1 MASSRFRKGTDAL
14 LTLTAAALV
23 VMGGKLLADSFNSF
37 RFNQQNAILSNLFLE
52 ENTITRELLTG
63 TRIYS
68 IGWQY
73 GKSLAT
79 SAANLEFVPS
89 DSLRLFADIM
99 ESLPQ
104 EVFILDFTFEGQNLH
119 IRCAAESLEKGE
131 DFVTALQQKPRIGGT
146 LSSCYENEDGQWVY
160 DILCIHHQK
169 SGETV
174 ALMSML
180 EQ

>member
-1 MASSRFRKGTDAL
+1 MAVSWFRRGTDAL
-14 LTLTAAALV
+14 ITLTAAALV
-23 VMGGKLLADSFNSF
+23 MMGGKLLADSFNSF
-37 RFNQQNAILSNLFLE
+37 RLSQQNAILSNLFLE
-52 ENTITRELLTG
+52 ENTITRELLTD

-79 SAANLEFVPS
+79 SAANLEFVPA
-89 DSLRLFADIM
+89 DSLYLFADIM

-104 EVFILDFTFEGQNLH
+104 EVSISGFAFEGQNLH
-119 IRCAAESLEKGE
+119 IRCTAGSLESGE
-131 DFVTALQQKPRIGGT
+131 AFVTALQQKPRIGGT
-146 LSSCYENEDGQWVY
+146 LSSCYENEEGLMVY

-169 SGETV
+169 TGETV
-174 ALMSML
+174 ALMGIL